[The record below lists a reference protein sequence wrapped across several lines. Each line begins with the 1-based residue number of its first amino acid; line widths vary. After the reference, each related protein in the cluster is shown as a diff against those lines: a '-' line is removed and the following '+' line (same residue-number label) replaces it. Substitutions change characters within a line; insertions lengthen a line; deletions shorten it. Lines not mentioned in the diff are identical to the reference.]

1 LNVSVRKFLI
11 GVYSFFLWVLD
22 SIYLSIHNSSINKKP
37 SVLVVRLDN
46 IGDFILWLPSVV
58 KIRKRYKDQN
68 LILVANKNFAELA
81 KDTKYFDKII
91 AINVR
96 KLSLNPFYRW
106 KVFLKITKLNVKTA
120 IQPNYSRSFLTS
132 DSVIRASNAVDKIGS
147 VGDLSNIM
155 KWQKTLSDGWYTQL
169 IFASSGP
176 LMELERDVEFLSALG
191 INTEEVCTPQLP
203 HLTKLAGELDIDSNY
218 FIIFPGAS
226 WAGRKWS
233 KESFSKVGSY
243 VYKHYGYKMVLCGI
257 QADFQD
263 AEFIINQA
271 SDVDAVNLTGVT
283 TLSQFCELVRGAKL
297 LIGNETSAVHIAA
310 ATNTPSVCLLGGG
323 HFGRFMPYSDIV
335 VGMKPIPVFSK
346 MDCYGCNWQCTQMH
360 NNTFPVL
367 CIDRITTQMV
377 INNICL

>member
-1 LNVSVRKFLI
+1 MFLARRFLI
-11 GVYSFFLWVLD
+11 GGYSIFLWVVD
-22 SIYLSIHNSSINKKP
+22 SVCLSIHNSLLDKKP

-58 KIRKRYKDQN
+58 KIRKKYNDQS

-81 KDTKYFDKII
+81 KDTGYFDQVIAVDVRKFILNIFYRCQVISKII
-91 AINVR
+91 
-96 KLSLNPFYRW
+96 
-106 KVFLKITKLNVKTA
+106 KLNTKVA

-132 DSVIRASNAVDKIGS
+132 DSVIRASNATDRIGS
-147 VGDLSNIM
+147 MGDFSNIM
-155 KWQKTLSDGWYTQL
+155 KWQKKLSDGWYTQL
-169 IFASSGP
+169 IFASNAP

-191 INTEEVCTPQLP
+191 VNSKEVLTPQLP
-203 HLTKLAGELDIDSNY
+203 NLTKLTGKLDVSGSY

-226 WAGRKWS
+226 WRGRKWS
-233 KESFSKVGSY
+233 KESFSKVGIHISEQ
-243 VYKHYGYKMVLCGI
+243 YGYKMVVCGV

-263 AEFIINQA
+263 AEFIINQT
-271 SDVDAVNLTGVT
+271 SDADAINLAGAT

-297 LIGNETSAVHIAA
+297 LIGNETSAIHIAA

-346 MDCYGCNWQCTQMH
+346 MKCYNCGWKCIKTH
-360 NNTFPVL
+360 DSKKPVP
-367 CIDRITTQMV
+367 CVDNISAQAV
-377 INNICL
+377 INSVCL

>member
-1 LNVSVRKFLI
+1 LNVSVRRFLI
-11 GVYSFFLWVLD
+11 GGYSFFLWVVD
-22 SIYLSIHNSSINKKP
+22 SIYLSIHNSSLNKKP

-58 KIRKRYKDQN
+58 KIRKRYKDQS

-81 KDTKYFDKII
+81 KDTGYFDKILTV
-91 AINVR
+91 NVR
-96 KLSLNPFYRW
+96 KLSLNIFYRW
-106 KVFLKITKLNVKTA
+106 KIFSKIRKLNVKIA

-147 VGDLSNIM
+147 IGDFNNIM
-155 KWQKTLSDGWYTQL
+155 KWQKKLSDGWYTQL
-169 IFASSGP
+169 IFASNVP

-191 INTEEVCTPQLP
+191 INTEVVCTPQLP
-203 HLTKLAGELDIDSNY
+203 HLTKLAGELVIDGNY

-233 KESFSKVGSY
+233 KESFSKVGSH
-243 VYKHYGYKMVLCGI
+243 VSKQYGYKMVLCGV

-271 SDVDAVNLTGVT
+271 SDFDVVNLAGIT

-297 LIGNETSAVHIAA
+297 LIGNETSAIHIAA

-335 VGMKPIPVFSK
+335 VGMKPVPVFSK
-346 MDCYGCNWQCTQMH
+346 MECYGCNWQCTQMH
-360 NNTFPVL
+360 NNNSPVL
-367 CIDRITTQMV
+367 CLDSISTQMV
-377 INNICL
+377 INSICL